1 MIGIIG
7 GSGVY
12 EITHKADSCTKK
24 LVKTDYGDVEVSI
37 LDIFSKKVA
46 FIPRHAAGHNI
57 PPHKINFR
65 ANIDA
70 LKNVGVTKIIATNSV
85 GSMNL
90 EMPPGSFVIP
100 NDFLDFS
107 QNRAKTFYED
117 PNDFLDFSQNRAK
130 TFYEDKVVH
139 IDVTEP
145 YCSSLS
151 DVLDKSGDVILGGT
165 YVCTEGPRFETPA
178 EIKMFKMLGG
188 DLVGM
193 TGVPE
198 VTLAR
203 EREMCYASICIVSN
217 YASGISQNNLTI
229 DEVFEMMG
237 EKEVELLELIYN
249 FIKNVDDSTDC
260 TWL

>member
-12 EITHKADSCTKK
+12 EITQRADSSTVK
-24 LVKTDYGDVEVSI
+24 LVRTDYGDVEVSI
-37 LDIFSKKVA
+37 LDIFAKKVA
-46 FIPRHAAGHNI
+46 FIPRHAAGHSI
-57 PPHKINFR
+57 PPHKINYR

-85 GSMNL
+85 GSMN
-90 EMPPGSFVIP
+90 ENMPPGSFVIP
-100 NDFLDFS
+100 DDFLDFS
-107 QNRAKTFYED
+107 QDRVKTFYE
-117 PNDFLDFSQNRAK
+117 N
-130 TFYEDKVVH
+130 KVVH

-145 YCSSLS
+145 YCPTLR
-151 DVLDKSGDVILGGT
+151 DVLDKSGEVIIGGT

-178 EIKMFKMLGG
+178 EIRMFKMLGG

-203 EREMCYASICIVSN
+203 EREICYNSICIVSN
-217 YASGISQNNLTI
+217 YASGISDMELTI
-229 DEVFEMMG
+229 DEVFEMVSD
-237 EKEVELLELIYN
+237 KQADLLELIYN
-249 FIKNVDDSTDC
+249 FIRNADDDADC
-260 TWL
+260 TCHHALDGAEV

>member
-12 EITHKADSCTKK
+12 EITEKADKCETKM
-24 LVKTDYGDVEVSI
+24 VKTDYGEVEVSL
-37 LDIFSKKVA
+37 LDIFDKKVA
-46 FIPRHAAGHNI
+46 FIPRHARGHSI
-57 PPHKINFR
+57 PPHKINYR

-85 GSMNL
+85 GSMNVD
-90 EMPPGSFVIP
+90 MPPGSFVIP
-100 NDFLDFS
+100 DDFLDFS
-107 QNRAKTFYED
+107 QNRVKTFYE
-117 PNDFLDFSQNRAK
+117 NN
-130 TFYEDKVVH
+130 VVH

-145 YCSSLS
+145 YCPSLR
-151 DVLDKSGDVILGGT
+151 DILDKSGDVILGGT

-188 DLVGM
+188 DIVGM

-203 EREMCYASICIVSN
+203 EREICYNSICIVSN
-217 YASGISQNNLTI
+217 YASGISPSELTI
-229 DEVFEMMG
+229 DEVFEMVGKM
-237 EKEVELLELIYN
+237 EAELLELIYN
-249 FIKNVDDSTDC
+249 FIKNVDDSQDC
-260 TWL
+260 TCNHALDGAEV

>member
-12 EITHKADSCTKK
+12 EITQKADSCTKK
-24 LVKTDYGDVEVSI
+24 MVETDYGNVEVSI
-37 LDIFSKKVA
+37 LEIFSKEVA
-46 FIPRHAAGHNI
+46 FIPRHAQGHSI
-57 PPHKINFR
+57 PPHKINYR
-65 ANIDA
+65 ANIEA
-70 LKNVGVTKIIATNSV
+70 LKKVGVTQIIATNSV

-100 NDFLDFS
+100 DDFLDFS
-107 QNRAKTFYED
+107 QNRIKTFYED
-117 PNDFLDFSQNRAK
+117 V
-130 TFYEDKVVH
+130 VVH
-139 IDVTEP
+139 IDVTEA
-145 YCSSLS
+145 YCPTLR

-203 EREMCYASICIVSN
+203 EKEMCYNSICIVSN
-217 YASGISQNNLTI
+217 YASGISENALTI
-229 DEVFEMMG
+229 DEVFEMVAK
-237 EKEVELLELIYN
+237 KERELLELIYN
-249 FIKNVDDSTDC
+249 FIKNVEDEPDC
-260 TWL
+260 MCRHALDGAEV

>member
-1 MIGIIG
+1 MIKLIGIIG

-12 EITHKADSCTKK
+12 EITQKADSCTKK
-24 LVKTDYGDVEVSI
+24 LVQTDYGDVEVS
-37 LDIFSKKVA
+37 LLEMFGKKVA
-46 FIPRHAAGHNI
+46 FIPRHASGHSI

-85 GSMNL
+85 GSMN
-90 EMPPGSFVIP
+90 EDMPPGSFVIP
-100 NDFLDFS
+100 DDFLDFS
-107 QNRAKTFYED
+107 QDRV
-117 PNDFLDFSQNRAK
+117 K

-139 IDVTEP
+139 IDVTEA
-145 YCSSLS
+145 YCPSLR
-151 DVLDKSGDVILGGT
+151 DVLAQSGEVILGGT

-178 EIKMFKMLGG
+178 EIRMFKMLGG

-203 EREMCYASICIVSN
+203 EREICYNSICIVSN
-217 YASGISQNNLTI
+217 YASGISPDELTI
-229 DEVFEMMG
+229 DEVFEMVAK
-237 EKEVELLELIYN
+237 KEPELLELIYN
-249 FIKNVDDSTDC
+249 FIRNVDDGADC
-260 TWL
+260 MCNHALDGAEV

>member
-12 EITHKADSCTKK
+12 EITQKADSCVKEM
-24 LVKTDYGDVEVSI
+24 VKTDYGEVEVSI
-37 LDIFSKKVA
+37 IEIFSKKVA
-46 FIPRHAAGHNI
+46 FIPRHASGHSI

-70 LKNVGVTKIIATNSV
+70 LKNVGVTQIIATNSV
-85 GSMNL
+85 GSMN
-90 EMPPGSFVIP
+90 ENMPPGTFVIP

-107 QNRAKTFYED
+107 QDRK
-117 PNDFLDFSQNRAK
+117 K

-145 YCSSLS
+145 YCPTLR
-151 DVLDKSGDVILGGT
+151 DILAKSGDVILGGT

-178 EIKMFKMLGG
+178 EIRMFKMLGG

-193 TGVPE
+193 TGLPE

-203 EREMCYASICIVSN
+203 EREMCYNSICIVSN
-217 YASGISQNNLTI
+217 YASGISENELTI
-229 DEVFEMMG
+229 DEVFEMVGKM
-237 EKEVELLELIYN
+237 EARLLEMIYN
-249 FIKNVDDSTDC
+249 FIKNAEDSPDC
-260 TWL
+260 QCHHALDGAEV

>member
-12 EITHKADSCTKK
+12 EIAQKADSRTSEI
-24 LVKTDYGDVEVSI
+24 VKTDYGEVEVSI
-37 LDIFSKKVA
+37 LDICSKKVA
-46 FIPRHAAGHNI
+46 FIPRHASGHSI
-57 PPHKINFR
+57 PPHKINYR

-100 NDFLDFS
+100 DDFLDFS
-107 QNRAKTFYED
+107 QNRSKTF
-117 PNDFLDFSQNRAK
+117 F
-130 TFYEDKVVH
+130 EDKVVH
-139 IDVTEP
+139 IDVTEA
-145 YCSSLS
+145 YCTSLR
-151 DVLDKSGDVILGGT
+151 DVLAKSGDVILGGT

-188 DLVGM
+188 DIVGM
-193 TGVPE
+193 TGLPE

-203 EREMCYASICIVSN
+203 EREICYNSICIVSN
-217 YASGISQNNLTI
+217 FASGISENALTI
-229 DEVFEMMG
+229 DEVFEMVK

-249 FIKNVDDSTDC
+249 FIKNVDDSLDC
-260 TWL
+260 TCNHALDGAEV

>member
-12 EITHKADSCTKK
+12 EITQKADSCVKEV
-24 LVKTDYGDVEVSI
+24 VKTDYGEVEVSI
-37 LDIFSKKVA
+37 LEIFSKKVA
-46 FIPRHAAGHNI
+46 FIPRHASGHSI

-70 LKNVGVTKIIATNSV
+70 LKNVGVTQIIATNSV
-85 GSMNL
+85 GSMN
-90 EMPPGSFVIP
+90 ENMPPGTFVIP
-100 NDFLDFS
+100 DDFLDFS
-107 QNRAKTFYED
+107 QDRK
-117 PNDFLDFSQNRAK
+117 K

-145 YCSSLS
+145 YCPTLR
-151 DVLDKSGDVILGGT
+151 DILAKSGDVILGGT

-178 EIKMFKMLGG
+178 EIRMFKMLGG

-193 TGVPE
+193 TGLPE

-203 EREMCYASICIVSN
+203 EREMCYNSICIVSN
-217 YASGISQNNLTI
+217 YASGISENELTI
-229 DEVFEMMG
+229 DEVFEMVGKM
-237 EKEVELLELIYN
+237 EARLLEMIYN
-249 FIKNVDDSTDC
+249 FIKNAEDSPDC
-260 TWL
+260 QCHHALDGAEV

>member
-12 EITHKADSCTKK
+12 EITEKADKCEKK
-24 LVKTDYGDVEVSI
+24 LVKTDYGEVEVSI
-37 LDIFSKKVA
+37 LEIFSKKVA
-46 FIPRHAAGHNI
+46 FIPRHASGHSI

-100 NDFLDFS
+100 DDFLDFS
-107 QNRAKTFYED
+107 QDRK
-117 PNDFLDFSQNRAK
+117 K

-139 IDVTEP
+139 IDVTEA
-145 YCSSLS
+145 YCPQLK
-151 DVLDKSGDVILGGT
+151 DVLARSGEVILGGT

-178 EIKMFKMLGG
+178 EIKMFRMLGG

-203 EREMCYASICIVSN
+203 EREMCYNSICIVSN
-217 YASGISQNNLTI
+217 YASGISEDELTI
-229 DEVFEMMG
+229 DEVFEMVSKM
-237 EKEVELLELIYN
+237 EAELLELIYN
-249 FIKNVDDSTDC
+249 FIKNVDETEDC
-260 TWL
+260 SCNHALDGAEV

>member
-12 EITHKADSCTKK
+12 EITQRADSCETQT
-24 LVKTDYGDVEVSI
+24 VKTDYGDVEVTL
-37 LDIFSKKVA
+37 LDIASKKVA
-46 FIPRHAAGHNI
+46 FIPRHASGHSI
-57 PPHKINFR
+57 PPHKINYR

-85 GSMNL
+85 GSMN
-90 EMPPGSFVIP
+90 ESMAPGSFVIP
-100 NDFLDFS
+100 DDFLDFS
-107 QNRAKTFYED
+107 QNRVKTFYED
-117 PNDFLDFSQNRAK
+117 A
-130 TFYEDKVVH
+130 VVH

-145 YCSSLS
+145 YCPSLR

-193 TGVPE
+193 TGLPE

-203 EREMCYASICIVSN
+203 EREICYNSICIVSN
-217 YASGISQNNLTI
+217 YASGISDSQLTI
-229 DEVFEMMG
+229 DEVFEMVS
-237 EKEVELLELIYN
+237 EKEADLLELIYN
-249 FIKNVDDSTDC
+249 FIKNVDDEEDC
-260 TWL
+260 TCLHALHGAEV

>member
-12 EITHKADSCTKK
+12 ELTQKADSCTKK
-24 LVKTDYGDVEVSI
+24 LVKTEYGEVEVSI
-37 LDIFSKKVA
+37 LDICSKKVA
-46 FIPRHAAGHNI
+46 FLPRHASGHSI

-70 LKNVGVTKIIATNSV
+70 LKNIGVTKIVATNSV
-85 GSMNL
+85 GSMNE

-100 NDFLDFS
+100 DDFLDFS
-107 QNRAKTFYED
+107 QDRIKTFYE
-117 PNDFLDFSQNRAK
+117 N
-130 TFYEDKVVH
+130 KVVH

-145 YCSSLS
+145 YCPNLR
-151 DVLDKSGDVILGGT
+151 DVLAESGDVILGGT

-203 EREMCYASICIVSN
+203 EREICYNSICIVSN
-217 YASGISQNNLTI
+217 FASGISEDELTI
-229 DEVFEMMG
+229 DEVFEMMA
-237 EKEVELLELIYN
+237 EKKDELLELIYN
-249 FIKNVDDSTDC
+249 FIENVDDGADC
-260 TWL
+260 MCNHALDGAEV

>member
-12 EITHKADSCTKK
+12 EITQKADSCENKM
-24 LVKTDYGDVEVSI
+24 VKTDYGDVEVSI
-37 LDIFSKKVA
+37 LEIFSKKVA
-46 FIPRHAAGHNI
+46 FIPRHASGHSI

-100 NDFLDFS
+100 DDFLDFS
-107 QNRAKTFYED
+107 QNRQKTF
-117 PNDFLDFSQNRAK
+117 F
-130 TFYEDKVVH
+130 EDKVVH
-139 IDVTEP
+139 VDVTEA
-145 YCSSLS
+145 YCPQLR

-193 TGVPE
+193 TGLPE

-203 EREMCYASICIVSN
+203 EREMCYNSICIVSN
-217 YASGISQNNLTI
+217 YASGISEDNLTI
-229 DEVFEMMG
+229 DEVFEMVSL
-237 EKEVELLELIYN
+237 KEAELLQLIYN
-249 FIKNVDDSTDC
+249 FIKNVDEDSDC
-260 TWL
+260 ECMHALSGAEV

>member
-12 EITHKADSCTKK
+12 EITQKADSCVNQM
-24 LVKTDYGDVEVSI
+24 VKTDYGEVEVSI
-37 LDIFSKKVA
+37 LEIFSKKVA
-46 FIPRHAAGHNI
+46 FIPRHASGHSI

-70 LKNVGVTKIIATNSV
+70 LKKVGVTQIIATNSV
-85 GSMNL
+85 GSMNKD
-90 EMPPGSFVIP
+90 MPPGSFVIP
-100 NDFLDFS
+100 D
-107 QNRAKTFYED
+107 
-117 PNDFLDFSQNRAK
+117 DFLDFSQNRAK

-139 IDVTEP
+139 VDVTEA
-145 YCSSLS
+145 YCPTLR
-151 DVLDKSGDVILGGT
+151 DVLAESGDVILGGT

-193 TGVPE
+193 TGLPE

-203 EREMCYASICIVSN
+203 EREMCYNSICIVSN
-217 YASGISQNNLTI
+217 YASGISDQELTI
-229 DEVFEMMG
+229 DEVFEMLS
-237 EKEVELLELIYN
+237 EKEADLLELIYN
-249 FIKNVDDSTDC
+249 FIKNVEDSPDC
-260 TWL
+260 TCHHALDGAEV

>member
-1 MIGIIG
+1 MIKLIGIIG

-12 EITHKADSCTKK
+12 EITHKADSCTEK
-24 LVKTDYGDVEVSI
+24 LIRTDYGDVEVSI
-37 LDIFSKKVA
+37 LEIFGKKVA
-46 FIPRHAAGHNI
+46 FIPRHAAGHSI

-85 GSMNL
+85 GSMN
-90 EMPPGSFVIP
+90 EDMPPGSFVIP
-100 NDFLDFS
+100 DDFLDFS
-107 QNRAKTFYED
+107 QDRV
-117 PNDFLDFSQNRAK
+117 K

-139 IDVTEP
+139 IDVTEA
-145 YCSSLS
+145 YCPSLR
-151 DVLDKSGDVILGGT
+151 DVLAQSGDVILGGT

-178 EIKMFKMLGG
+178 EIKMFKMLVG

-203 EREMCYASICIVSN
+203 EREICYNSICIVSN
-217 YASGISQNNLTI
+217 YASGISPDELTI
-229 DEVFEMMG
+229 DEVFEMVAK
-237 EKEVELLELIYN
+237 KEHELLELIYN
-249 FIKNVDDSTDC
+249 FIKNVDDDADC
-260 TWL
+260 MCNHALDGAEV

>member
-12 EITHKADSCTKK
+12 EITHKADSCTEKIIR
-24 LVKTDYGDVEVSI
+24 TDYGDVEVSI
-37 LDIFSKKVA
+37 LEIFGKKVA
-46 FIPRHAAGHNI
+46 FIPRHAAGHSI

-85 GSMNL
+85 GSMN
-90 EMPPGSFVIP
+90 EDMPPGSFVIP
-100 NDFLDFS
+100 DDFLDFS
-107 QNRAKTFYED
+107 QDRV
-117 PNDFLDFSQNRAK
+117 K

-139 IDVTEP
+139 IDVTEA
-145 YCSSLS
+145 YCPSLR
-151 DVLDKSGDVILGGT
+151 DVLAQSGDVILGGT

-203 EREMCYASICIVSN
+203 EREICYNSICIVSN
-217 YASGISQNNLTI
+217 YASGISPDELTI
-229 DEVFEMMG
+229 DEVFEMVAK
-237 EKEVELLELIYN
+237 KEHELLELIYN
-249 FIKNVDDSTDC
+249 FIKNVDDDTDC
-260 TWL
+260 MCNHALDGAEV

>member
-1 MIGIIG
+1 MSIMIGIIG

-12 EITHKADSCTKK
+12 EITHKADAVEEKI
-24 LVKTDYGDVEVSI
+24 VKTDYGEVKVSI

-46 FIPRHAAGHNI
+46 FIPRHASGHSI

-70 LKNVGVTKIIATNSV
+70 LKNVGVTQIIATNSV

-100 NDFLDFS
+100 DDFLDFS
-107 QNRAKTFYED
+107 QNRAKTFFED
-117 PNDFLDFSQNRAK
+117 R
-130 TFYEDKVVH
+130 VVH

-145 YCSSLS
+145 YCPTLR
-151 DVLDKSGDVILGGT
+151 DVLAESGDVILGGT

-193 TGVPE
+193 TGLPE

-203 EREMCYASICIVSN
+203 EREICYNSICIVSN
-217 YASGISQNNLTI
+217 YASGISENALTI
-229 DEVFEMMG
+229 DEVFEMVA

-249 FIKNVDDSTDC
+249 FIKNVDDSLDC
-260 TWL
+260 SCHHALDGAEV

>member
-1 MIGIIG
+1 MIKLIGIIG

-12 EITHKADSCTKK
+12 EITHKADSCTEK
-24 LVKTDYGDVEVSI
+24 LINTDYGDVEVSI
-37 LDIFSKKVA
+37 LEIFGKKVA
-46 FIPRHAAGHNI
+46 FIPRHAAGHSI

-85 GSMNL
+85 GSMN
-90 EMPPGSFVIP
+90 EDMPPGSFVIP
-100 NDFLDFS
+100 DDFLDFS
-107 QNRAKTFYED
+107 QDRV
-117 PNDFLDFSQNRAK
+117 K

-139 IDVTEP
+139 IDVTEA
-145 YCSSLS
+145 YCPSLR
-151 DVLDKSGDVILGGT
+151 DVLAESGDVILGGT

-178 EIKMFKMLGG
+178 EIKMFRMLGG

-203 EREMCYASICIVSN
+203 EREICYNSICIVSN
-217 YASGISQNNLTI
+217 YASGISPDELTI
-229 DEVFEMMG
+229 DEVFEMVAK
-237 EKEVELLELIYN
+237 KEHELLELIYN
-249 FIKNVDDSTDC
+249 FIKNVDDDTDC
-260 TWL
+260 MCNHALDGAEV

>member
-12 EITHKADSCTKK
+12 EITQKADSCVNQM
-24 LVKTDYGDVEVSI
+24 VKTDYGEVEVSI
-37 LDIFSKKVA
+37 LEIFSKKVA
-46 FIPRHAAGHNI
+46 FIPRHASGHSI

-70 LKNVGVTKIIATNSV
+70 LKKVGVTQIIATNSV
-85 GSMNL
+85 GSMNK

-100 NDFLDFS
+100 D
-107 QNRAKTFYED
+107 
-117 PNDFLDFSQNRAK
+117 DFLDFSQNRAK

-139 IDVTEP
+139 VDVTEA
-145 YCSSLS
+145 YCPTLR
-151 DVLDKSGDVILGGT
+151 DVLAESGDVVLGGT

-193 TGVPE
+193 TGLPE

-203 EREMCYASICIVSN
+203 EREMCYNSICIVSN
-217 YASGISQNNLTI
+217 YASGISDQELTI
-229 DEVFEMMG
+229 DEVFEMLS
-237 EKEVELLELIYN
+237 EKEADLLELIYN
-249 FIKNVDDSTDC
+249 FIKNVEDSPDC
-260 TWL
+260 TCRHALDGAEV

>member
-12 EITHKADSCTKK
+12 EITQKADSCAEKI
-24 LVKTDYGDVEVSI
+24 VETDYGDVKVSI

-46 FIPRHAAGHNI
+46 FIPRHAQGHSI

-70 LKNVGVTKIIATNSV
+70 LKSVGVSKIIATNSV
-85 GSMNL
+85 GSMN
-90 EMPPGSFVIP
+90 ENMPPGSFVIP
-100 NDFLDFS
+100 DDFLDFS
-107 QNRAKTFYED
+107 QNRAKTF
-117 PNDFLDFSQNRAK
+117 F
-130 TFYEDKVVH
+130 EDKVVH

-145 YCSSLS
+145 YCPTLR
-151 DVLDKSGDVILGGT
+151 DVLAESGDVILGGT

-193 TGVPE
+193 TGLPE

-203 EREMCYASICIVSN
+203 ERQMCYNSICIVSN
-217 YASGISQNNLTI
+217 YASGISENELTI
-229 DEVFEMMG
+229 DEVFEMVAQ
-237 EKEVELLELIYN
+237 KESELLELIYN
-249 FIKNVDDSTDC
+249 FIRNVDDSQDC
-260 TWL
+260 TCLHALDGAEV

>member
-12 EITHKADSCTKK
+12 EITHKADSCVNKT
-24 LVKTDYGDVEVSI
+24 VKTDYGEVEVSI

-46 FIPRHAAGHNI
+46 FIPRHASGHSI

-65 ANIDA
+65 A
-70 LKNVGVTKIIATNSV
+70 
-85 GSMNL
+85 
-90 EMPPGSFVIP
+90 MPPGSFVIP
-100 NDFLDFS
+100 D
-107 QNRAKTFYED
+107 
-117 PNDFLDFSQNRAK
+117 DFLDFSQNRAK

-139 IDVTEP
+139 IDVTEA
-145 YCSSLS
+145 YCPTLR
-151 DVLDKSGDVILGGT
+151 DILAESGDVILGGT

-193 TGVPE
+193 TGLPE

-203 EREMCYASICIVSN
+203 EREMCYNSICIVSN
-217 YASGISQNNLTI
+217 YASGISEQELTI
-229 DEVFEMMG
+229 DEVFEMVSQ
-237 EKEVELLELIYN
+237 KEADLLELIYN
-249 FIKNVDDSTDC
+249 FIKNAEDSPDC
-260 TWL
+260 TCRHALDGAEV

>member
-12 EITHKADSCTKK
+12 EITKKADSVESK

-46 FIPRHAAGHNI
+46 FIPRHASGHSI
-57 PPHKINFR
+57 PPHKINYR

-70 LKNVGVTKIIATNSV
+70 LKSVGVDKIIATNSV
-85 GSMNL
+85 GSMNTQL
-90 EMPPGSFVIP
+90 PPGSFVIP
-100 NDFLDFS
+100 DDFLDFS
-107 QNRAKTFYED
+107 QDRI
-117 PNDFLDFSQNRAK
+117 K

-139 IDVTEP
+139 IDVSEA
-145 YCSSLS
+145 YCPQLR

-198 VTLAR
+198 VVLAR
-203 EREMCYASICIVSN
+203 EREICYNSICIVSN
-217 YASGISQNNLTI
+217 YASGISPNDLTI
-229 DEVFEMMG
+229 DEVFEMLAK
-237 EKEVELLELIYN
+237 KEVELLELIYN
-249 FIKNVDDSTDC
+249 FIKNVDESQDC
-260 TWL
+260 SCHHA

>member
-12 EITHKADSCTKK
+12 EITQKADSCKHE
-24 LVKTDYGDVEVSI
+24 LVKTDYGEVDVSI
-37 LDIFSKKVA
+37 LDICGKKVA
-46 FIPRHAAGHNI
+46 FIPRHASGHSI
-57 PPHKINFR
+57 PPHKINYR

-70 LKNVGVTKIIATNSV
+70 LKNMGVTKIIATNSV
-85 GSMNL
+85 GSMNT
-90 EMPPGSFVIP
+90 EMQPGSFVIP
-100 NDFLDFS
+100 DDFLDFS
-107 QNRAKTFYED
+107 QD
-117 PNDFLDFSQNRAK
+117 RAK

-145 YCSSLS
+145 YCPTLR
-151 DVLDKSGDVILGGT
+151 DILDKSGDVILGGT

-178 EIKMFKMLGG
+178 EIKMFKMLEG

-203 EREMCYASICIVSN
+203 EREICYNSICIVSN
-217 YASGISQNNLTI
+217 YASGISDSELTI
-229 DEVFEMMG
+229 DEVFEMLK
-237 EKEVELLELIYN
+237 EKEADLLELIYN
-249 FIKNVDDSTDC
+249 FIKNADDSTDC
-260 TWL
+260 ICNHALDGAEI

>member
-1 MIGIIG
+1 MIKLIGIIG

-12 EITHKADSCTKK
+12 EITHKADSCTEK
-24 LVKTDYGDVEVSI
+24 LIRTDYGDVEVSI
-37 LDIFSKKVA
+37 LEIFGKKVA
-46 FIPRHAAGHNI
+46 FIPRHAAGHSI

-85 GSMNL
+85 GSMN
-90 EMPPGSFVIP
+90 EDMPPGSFVIP
-100 NDFLDFS
+100 DDFLDFS
-107 QNRAKTFYED
+107 QDRV
-117 PNDFLDFSQNRAK
+117 K

-139 IDVTEP
+139 IDVTEA
-145 YCSSLS
+145 YCPSLR
-151 DVLDKSGDVILGGT
+151 DVRAQSGDVILGGT

-203 EREMCYASICIVSN
+203 EREICYNSICIVSN
-217 YASGISQNNLTI
+217 YASGISPDELTI
-229 DEVFEMMG
+229 DEVFEMVAK
-237 EKEVELLELIYN
+237 KEHELLELIYN
-249 FIKNVDDSTDC
+249 FIKNVDDDADC
-260 TWL
+260 MCNHALDGAEV

>member
-1 MIGIIG
+1 MIGIIV

-12 EITHKADSCTKK
+12 EITSKADNVEKK
-24 LVKTDYGDVEVSI
+24 IVNTDYGDVEVSI

-46 FIPRHAAGHNI
+46 FIPRHSSGHSF

-70 LKNVGVTKIIATNSV
+70 LKNVGVTQIIATNSV

-107 QNRAKTFYED
+107 ENRE
-117 PNDFLDFSQNRAK
+117 K
-130 TFYEDKVVH
+130 TFYEDKVIH

-145 YCSSLS
+145 YCTRLR
-151 DVLDKSGDVILGGT
+151 DILDESGDVILGGT
-165 YVCTEGPRFETPA
+165 YVCTQGPRFETPA

-193 TGVPE
+193 TGLPE

-203 EREMCYASICIVSN
+203 ERQMCYNSICIVSN
-217 YASGISQNNLTI
+217 YATGISKNELTM
-229 DEVFEMMG
+229 DEVIEM
-237 EKEVELLELIYN
+237 VESLQKDLLDLIYN
-249 FIKNVDDSTDC
+249 FIKNTEDSDC
-260 TWL
+260 SCHHALDGAEV